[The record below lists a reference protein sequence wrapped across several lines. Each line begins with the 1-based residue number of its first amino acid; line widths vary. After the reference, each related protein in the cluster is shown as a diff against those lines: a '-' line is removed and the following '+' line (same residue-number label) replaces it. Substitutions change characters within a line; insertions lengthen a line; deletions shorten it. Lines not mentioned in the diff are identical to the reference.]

1 MLKKAILAAY
11 NNYPFLKEKTMKK
24 LLALTA
30 AVITSITIGCVDQN
44 TLTKE
49 EMERQSKADAIVAG
63 VLFENEAEEYASY
76 NVHKDGFVVISF
88 DESVPSSKYPKIVD
102 HLRSSKDISG
112 VRAEQAGVEVCPIKF

>member
-1 MLKKAILAAY
+1 
-11 NNYPFLKEKTMKK
+11 
-24 LLALTA
+24 
-30 AVITSITIGCVDQN
+30 
-44 TLTKE
+44 
-49 EMERQSKADAIVAG
+49 MERQSKADAIVAG

-88 DESVPSSKYPKIVD
+88 DESVPSSKYTKIVD